1 MKKSNKKNTQ
11 KNEKKIQN
19 PLFKVKEE
27 TDKEINEDISEDN
40 FEDRE
45 KSYSDEDKENKI
57 EEQNISEL
65 STDSTKQ
72 YIKAISQINTNISR
86 EELHKL
92 WQRVKRGDRR
102 AKEEIMKMNLKL
114 VIPIAKRYLY
124 PGADLMDLIEEGN
137 LGLLHAID
145 KFDPKKGYRFST
157 YASYWIEQYIR
168 RFVEEQSKTIRIPP
182 HAWTALRKWLRQWDA
197 LHGKLGRDPTLSEMA
212 KEMHWSANQI
222 RTVLNAYEII
232 KGTTSLENPIYNKDQ
247 EEDIL
252 AHVIEDEKQ
261 SSPEDVISVLKIHDE
276 LKNALSQIGDRERMI
291 LEMRYGLSGTNPMT
305 LQEIGNKLKLS
316 RERVRQIE
324 ERAILRLRR
333 IASNMGLID
342 ISSRITPNL
351 KPGWNLPKIKTDIL
365 GNPIIKKGK
374 K

>member
-1 MKKSNKKNTQ
+1 MKKVTKRKKNTK
-11 KNEKKIQN
+11 KNIQN
-19 PLFKVKEE
+19 PLREIQTLNETTNDEELNQEE
-27 TDKEINEDISEDN
+27 TQEISQGSSQEKEV
-40 FEDRE
+40 
-45 KSYSDEDKENKI
+45 
-57 EEQNISEL
+57 NISEL

-168 RFVEEQSKTIRIPP
+168 RFVEEQSKAIRIPP
-182 HAWTALRKWLRQWDA
+182 HAWTALRKWLRQWDI
-197 LHGKLGRDPTLSEMA
+197 LHGKLGRDPTLTEMA
-212 KEMHWSANQI
+212 KEMHWTANQI
-222 RTVLNAYEII
+222 RTVLNAYEIV
-232 KGTTSLENPIYNKDQ
+232 KGTTSLENPIYNRDQ
-247 EEDIL
+247 EEDVL

-291 LEMRYGLSGTNPMT
+291 LEMRYGLNGTTPMT

-333 IASNMGLID
+333 IASQMGLID
-342 ISSRITPNL
+342 ISQRTIPNL
-351 KPGWNLPKIKTDIL
+351 KPGWNLPKIQTDIL
-365 GNPIIKKGK
+365 GNPIKKK
-374 K
+374 EKR

>member
-1 MKKSNKKNTQ
+1 MPAKKAKRTIR
-11 KNEKKIQN
+11 KNEIN
-19 PLFKVKEE
+19 PLKLKQDALE
-27 TDKEINEDISEDN
+27 KEIDSNEMSDDTLQDN
-40 FEDRE
+40 ENSLKTQNE
-45 KSYSDEDKENKI
+45 PSVSD
-57 EEQNISEL
+57 L

-86 EELHKL
+86 EELHQL

-114 VIPIAKRYLY
+114 VIPIAKKYLY

-197 LHGKLGRDPTLSEMA
+197 LHGKLGRDPTLTEMA
-212 KEMHWSANQI
+212 KEMHWTANQI
-222 RTVLNAYEII
+222 RAVLNAYEII
-232 KGTTSLENPIYNKDQ
+232 KGTTSLENPIYNKEQ
-247 EEDIL
+247 EEDVL
-252 AHVIEDEKQ
+252 EHVIEDNKQ
-261 SSPEDVISVLKIHDE
+261 ATPEDVISVLKIHDE

-291 LEMRYGLSGTNPMT
+291 LEMRYGLNGTTPMT

-333 IASNMGLID
+333 IAAGMGLID
-342 ISSRITPNL
+342 ISSKTTPNL
-351 KPGWNLPKIKTDIL
+351 KPGWNIPKIQTDIL
-365 GNPIIKKGK
+365 GNPIIKTSKNIK

>member
-1 MKKSNKKNTQ
+1 MHAKRIKKQKVKKIETNPI
-11 KNEKKIQN
+11 KKIEFEKVVEADEGSEENEKK
-19 PLFKVKEE
+19 LTEA
-27 TDKEINEDISEDN
+27 NEDD
-40 FEDRE
+40 DV
-45 KSYSDEDKENKI
+45 D
-57 EEQNISEL
+57 ISEL
-65 STDSTKQ
+65 SIDSTKQ
-72 YIKAISQINTNISR
+72 YIKKISQMSTNISR

-92 WQRVKRGDRR
+92 WQRVKKGDRR

-124 PGADLMDLIEEGN
+124 PGADLMDLVEEGN

-182 HAWTALRKWLRQWDA
+182 HAWTALRKWLKQWDA

-212 KEMHWSANQI
+212 KEMHWTANQI
-222 RTVLNAYEII
+222 RSVLNAYEII

-252 AHVIEDEKQ
+252 EHVIEDEKQ
-261 SSPEDVISVLKIHDE
+261 STPEDVISILKIHDE

-291 LEMRYGLSGTNPMT
+291 LEMRYGLNGMTPMT

-324 ERAILRLRR
+324 ERAVLRLRR
-333 IASNMGLID
+333 IAANMGLID
-342 ISSRITPNL
+342 ISSSRITPNL
-351 KPGWNLPKIKTDIL
+351 KPGWNMPKIQTDIL
-365 GNPIIKKGK
+365 GNPIIKTSK
-374 K
+374 KQKK

>member
-1 MKKSNKKNTQ
+1 MPA
-11 KNEKKIQN
+11 KKIKKHIPKKQPN
-19 PLFKVKEE
+19 PL
-27 TDKEINEDISEDN
+27 KEIEKEIDSTDISDDTAQDQDN
-40 FEDRE
+40 ESLKDLKAQNE
-45 KSYSDEDKENKI
+45 T
-57 EEQNISEL
+57 NISEL

-86 EELHKL
+86 EELHQL

-114 VIPIAKRYLY
+114 VIPIAKKYLY

-197 LHGKLGRDPTLSEMA
+197 LHGKLGRDPTLTEMA
-212 KEMHWSANQI
+212 KEMHWTANQI
-222 RTVLNAYEII
+222 RAVLNAYEIV
-232 KGTTSLENPIYNKDQ
+232 KGTTSLENPIYNKEQ
-247 EEDIL
+247 EEDVL
-252 AHVIEDEKQ
+252 EHVIEDNKQ
-261 SSPEDVISVLKIHDE
+261 STPEDVISVLKIHDE

-291 LEMRYGLSGTNPMT
+291 LEMRYGLNGITPMT

-324 ERAILRLRR
+324 ERAVLRLRR
-333 IASNMGLID
+333 IAASMGLID
-342 ISSRITPNL
+342 ISSRLTPNL
-351 KPGWNLPKIKTDIL
+351 KPGWNIPKIQTDIL
-365 GNPIIKKGK
+365 GNPIIKTSKNIK